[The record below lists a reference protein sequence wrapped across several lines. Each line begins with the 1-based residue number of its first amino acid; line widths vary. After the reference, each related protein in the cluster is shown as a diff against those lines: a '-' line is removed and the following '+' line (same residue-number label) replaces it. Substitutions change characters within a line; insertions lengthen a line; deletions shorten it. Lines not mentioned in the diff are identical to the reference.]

1 MMTDS
6 LKQQLPIF
14 QQRNIEH
21 LNQWL
26 EKIEIQQ
33 QPLTDAMK
41 YALLLGGKRARP
53 YLVYITA
60 KMLGID
66 SEHADAPAAQLNVF
80 ILTH

>member
-26 EKIEIQQ
+26 EKIAIQQ
-33 QPLTDAMK
+33 QPLTEAMK

-53 YLVYITA
+53 R
-60 KMLGID
+60 
-66 SEHADAPAAQLNVF
+66 SEERRVGKECRL
-80 ILTH
+80 